1 MTRTARGDCG
11 RAPGWPRLAQLFLVS
26 RRVLVAT
33 VALGAA
39 AIALR
44 VALHWH
50 WDTYGALQLP
60 LVAETA
66 AACVVTVVSGS
77 PFGDV
82 ERAAGSRLPWLRL
95 GTVLGLAGT
104 AVAMLA
110 IGVATAHLAGGA
122 GDIVRNT
129 VGLVGT
135 GLICASVLGS
145 GLSWTGPVVVLVI
158 GVYGLYS
165 LWHGPALTTPLIF
178 PARPAGDFGAALCV
192 AALFVIGS
200 CLIIFRGARTEAA

>member
-1 MTRTARGDCG
+1 
-11 RAPGWPRLAQLFLVS
+11 
-26 RRVLVAT
+26 VAT
-33 VALGAA
+33 VALGAT

-66 AACVVTVVSGS
+66 AAGIVTVVSGS

-95 GTVLGLAGT
+95 GAILSLVGT

-110 IGVATAHLAGGA
+110 TGGATAHVAGGVA
-122 GDIVRNT
+122 DMARNT
-129 VGLVGT
+129 AGLVGT
-135 GLICASVLGS
+135 GLICGSVLGS

-158 GVYGLYS
+158 AVYGLYS
-165 LWHGPALTTPLIF
+165 LWHGPHLTTPLIF
-178 PARPAGDFGAALCV
+178 PARPAGDLGGALCV
-192 AALFVIGS
+192 SALFVVGVA
-200 CLIIFRGARTEAA
+200 LITWRGERTETP